1 MQEAHAEA
9 FTSAF
14 KANKRAGDVPSG
26 TYDHVYI
33 DVNNVLH
40 VAAHH
45 TKNEDAFF
53 KKLFALLDL
62 NMRRTRPQYTVVLA
76 LDGPAPI
83 AKTITQRRR
92 RIRLSSGEKVPLSE
106 DPPRLL
112 KIGLTPGSALA
123 LKIDRALEYYAA
135 TRLLSRNALPKG
147 LLFEISG
154 TRVPGEGEVKI
165 LRSMKTRV
173 RNPKFRGHSH
183 LIVSEDSDALLL
195 AMTAAPADV
204 FVLSSKL
211 VFSVRAFNAS
221 LEKDLPEG
229 MSDAQMRGAR
239 RDFVALAVMMGN
251 DYLPGSR
258 FGVKYSWRAYTR
270 LRGAAVAPDWKAEAD
285 VFRKGKNRNRNDS
298 SNDSGAVGGDAE
310 ADVRTVDYASNVR
323 WGEYRETALFPVP
336 SEADFGG
343 SQGARRGTRRNFFGV
358 SSAAVYEEG
367 KLAFRHPPP
376 VNWPMLRDFATV
388 LSDPEYVKWQVSGGL
403 RPRADVQRAVNAA
416 AASAGAGVDAF
427 QASLSLGM
435 APEHSMDGREQRERD
450 EDLAPDELRE
460 GSFSTIPGV
469 AGVVR
474 AMLDPKRSARRA
486 YEYVHGVG
494 WVLEM
499 YYAGACLD
507 YGYHFQY
514 SSKEHNAG
522 IAATIEVGGA
532 GGKTENGARKLARA
546 ADDAATAAATA
557 AVAAAAAAAAATAAR
572 VADSKCAANASA
584 IGDHPKAK
592 PPHMGGRNTTPP
604 PAVDLADFQ
613 TLPDTYDPS
622 LDPLRDRNRA
632 SIAFLNRYPITPLAY
647 SLAVIPRGGRTMLAR
662 GVRPLVDAGSPVH
675 HLFCDDYC
683 VTCIKHRITAGPLER
698 VIQQEAAGNG
708 GGGGRGRGGGR
719 GGGRGRGRRGRG
731 RGDARGAEAVRT
743 RDLSRK
749 FAGGDAT
756 IREAAAAGG
765 DVAREVLKKLNRRHL
780 EHLSRAPQHAQDK
793 PPPPLNDLEG
803 AVARVSLDNG
813 LNEDEETLR
822 TLGDQPVLIW
832 HHKSRDPPEVDLTL
846 NDALTSEEDIPRW
859 AARVTPSG
867 CRPVGGQM
875 HEIRRYDGDAEP
887 VVAAWAAGGE
897 APPVAGGPGGGGRPK
912 GPRRVKPGGRAQ
924 GRDRGAGKPA
934 DARANARANARAKR
948 GRGGKESG
956 GEKDAANGNG
966 GGGEANGARAPKPAA
981 RGASRRSARPARA
994 QTREPSVSPPLSPPS
1009 PTVTDDDRASQPR
1022 GGGRASAF
1030 PSVAGG
1036 VPARRSRFAS
1046 GLGPAARPRRE
1057 KCVGRRGAAPL
1068 AAARGPAFAFC

>member
-173 RNPKFRGHSH
+173 RNPKFEGHSH

-221 LEKDLPEG
+221 LEKDLPPG
-229 MSDAQMRGAR
+229 MSEAQMRGAR

-258 FGVKYSWRAYTR
+258 FGVKYSWRAYAR
-270 LRGAAVAPDWKAEAD
+270 LRGAQADAPDWKAESRALH
-285 VFRKGKNRNRNDS
+285 RKKTPERGRNRNRNDS
-298 SNDSGAVGGDAE
+298 ASVDSGAGVAGDA
-310 ADVRTVDYASNVR
+310 DVCGVPAVDYASDVR
-323 WGEYRETALFPVP
+323 WGKYRESALFPVP
-336 SEADFGG
+336 SEADFEGPPG
-343 SQGARRGTRRNFFGV
+343 TRGGTRRNFFGV

-416 AASAGAGVDAF
+416 AASADAAAAGAAF
-427 QASLSLGM
+427 QASLSARAEM
-435 APEHSMDGREQRERD
+435 ARENSVDGREQRERD
-450 EDLAPDELRE
+450 EDLAPEELRE
-460 GSFSTIPGV
+460 GNFSTIPGV

-499 YYAGACLD
+499 YYGGACLD

-522 IAATIEVGGA
+522 IAATIGVDGA
-532 GGKTENGARKLARA
+532 GGKNENGASRLARA

-557 AVAAAAAAAAATAAR
+557 AVAAAAAAAASGGETKTS
-572 VADSKCAANASA
+572 ADSKHSKNGGPGAFVA
-584 IGDHPKAK
+584 PAK
-592 PPHMGGRNTTPP
+592 PPHMGGRNTIPP

-613 TLPDTYDPS
+613 TLPDTYDPR

-632 SIAFLNRYPITPLAY
+632 AIAYLNRYPITPLAY
-647 SLAVIPRGGRTMLAR
+647 SLAVIPRGGRGRGAR
-662 GVRPLVDAGSPVH
+662 G
-675 HLFCDDYC
+675 
-683 VTCIKHRITAGPLER
+683 T
-698 VIQQEAAGNG
+698 
-708 GGGGRGRGGGR
+708 
-719 GGGRGRGRRGRG
+719 
-731 RGDARGAEAVRT
+731 
-743 RDLSRK
+743 
-749 FAGGDAT
+749 
-756 IREAAAAGG
+756 
-765 DVAREVLKKLNRRHL
+765 
-780 EHLSRAPQHAQDK
+780 
-793 PPPPLNDLEG
+793 
-803 AVARVSLDNG
+803 
-813 LNEDEETLR
+813 
-822 TLGDQPVLIW
+822 
-832 HHKSRDPPEVDLTL
+832 
-846 NDALTSEEDIPRW
+846 
-859 AARVTPSG
+859 
-867 CRPVGGQM
+867 
-875 HEIRRYDGDAEP
+875 
-887 VVAAWAAGGE
+887 
-897 APPVAGGPGGGGRPK
+897 
-912 GPRRVKPGGRAQ
+912 
-924 GRDRGAGKPA
+924 
-934 DARANARANARAKR
+934 
-948 GRGGKESG
+948 
-956 GEKDAANGNG
+956 
-966 GGGEANGARAPKPAA
+966 
-981 RGASRRSARPARA
+981 
-994 QTREPSVSPPLSPPS
+994 
-1009 PTVTDDDRASQPR
+1009 
-1022 GGGRASAF
+1022 
-1030 PSVAGG
+1030 
-1036 VPARRSRFAS
+1036 
-1046 GLGPAARPRRE
+1046 
-1057 KCVGRRGAAPL
+1057 
-1068 AAARGPAFAFC
+1068 

>member
-14 KANKRAGDVPSG
+14 KANKRAGDANG

-195 AMTAAPADV
+195 AITAAPADV

-258 FGVKYSWRAYTR
+258 FGVKYSWRAYAR
-270 LRGAAVAPDWKAEAD
+270 LRGAADAPDWKAEAEA
-285 VFRKGKNRNRNDS
+285 FPKKKAFAGRNRNRNDS
-298 SNDSGAVGGDAE
+298 GAFGGDAE
-310 ADVRTVDYASNVR
+310 ADVRTVDYASDVR
-323 WGEYRETALFPVP
+323 WGKYKDTALFPVP
-336 SEADFGG
+336 SESDFGG
-343 SQGARRGTRRNFFGV
+343 PPGARGGTRRNFFGGV

-416 AASAGAGVDAF
+416 AASADAGPDAF
-427 QASLSLGM
+427 QASLSPGNFHQNLR
-435 APEHSMDGREQRERD
+435 ENSVDGREQRERD
-450 EDLAPDELRE
+450 EDLAPDESRE

-499 YYAGACLD
+499 YYGGACLD

-522 IAATIEVGGA
+522 IAATIGEDGA
-532 GGKTENGARKLARA
+532 GGEHENGARKLARA

-557 AVAAAAAAAAATAAR
+557 AVTAAAAAAAAA
-572 VADSKCAANASA
+572 ADSKPADPSA
-584 IGDHPKAK
+584 TGDHPKAK

-632 SIAFLNRYPITPLAY
+632 SIAYLNRYPITPLAY
-647 SLAVIPRGGRTMLAR
+647 SLAVIPRGGRAMLAR

-698 VIQQEAAGNG
+698 VIQQESAGNG

-719 GGGRGRGRRGRG
+719 AGGRGRGRRGRG
-731 RGDARGAEAVRT
+731 RGDARGAEMARA

-793 PPPPLNDLEG
+793 TPPPLNDLEG
-803 AVARVSLDNG
+803 AVARVSLDDG

-846 NDALTSEEDIPRW
+846 NDALTDEEDIPRW
-859 AARVTPSG
+859 AARVTPAG

-887 VVAAWAAGGE
+887 VIAAWAVGGE
-897 APPVAGGPGGGGRPK
+897 APPVPGGPGGGGKPK
-912 GPRRVKPGGRAQ
+912 ASRAPRRIKPRRAAQASGGSA
-924 GRDRGAGKPA
+924 GRPG
-934 DARANARANARAKR
+934 DAKAKR
-948 GRGGKESG
+948 GRGGGGGGGKESG
-956 GEKDAANGNG
+956 DGKES
-966 GGGEANGARAPKPAA
+966 GAGTESKSKPAA
-981 RGASRRSARPARA
+981 RVARPRTRPARVEGL
-994 QTREPSVSPPLSPPS
+994 QTREPSVSPPS
-1009 PTVTDDDRASQPR
+1009 PTATTDDTSGSGSQPL

-1036 VPARRSRFAS
+1036 GPARRSRFAA
-1046 GLGPAARPRRE
+1046 GLGFASRRWRRE
-1057 KCVGRRGAAPL
+1057 KSGGLRAATSS
-1068 AAARGPAFAFC
+1068 AAARGAAFAFV